1 MAIKRYVE
9 GQGWVEIANNS
20 SSSSKAV
27 NVSVTDAD
35 NLFDSSNVEGALT
48 ELGHDIKYIN
58 STIADHLENH
68 PSGGDGPGGGILPTI
83 KSDFEIR
90 EFSYNFKFEI
100 SAIAISVNPGC
111 PEVVSKVCH
120 LLSRYE
126 IRQCIIR
133 CIALLYA
140 FVGAGYASQ

>member
-1 MAIKRYVE
+1 MSTTADFTR
-9 GQGWVEIANNS
+9 NS
-20 SSSSKAV
+20 GCDW
-27 NVSVTDAD
+27 TFG
-35 NLFDSSNVEGALT
+35 LFFG
-48 ELGHDIKYIN
+48 K
-58 STIADHLENH
+58 
-68 PSGGDGPGGGILPTI
+68 
-83 KSDFEIR
+83 IR

>member
-1 MAIKRYVE
+1 MI
-9 GQGWVEIANNS
+9 GH
-20 SSSSKAV
+20 
-27 NVSVTDAD
+27 
-35 NLFDSSNVEGALT
+35 
-48 ELGHDIKYIN
+48 LGCF
-58 STIADHLENH
+58 LV
-68 PSGGDGPGGGILPTI
+68 

-111 PEVVSKVCH
+111 PEV
-120 LLSRYE
+120 
-126 IRQCIIR
+126 RQCIIR

>member
-1 MAIKRYVE
+1 MI
-9 GQGWVEIANNS
+9 GH
-20 SSSSKAV
+20 
-27 NVSVTDAD
+27 
-35 NLFDSSNVEGALT
+35 
-48 ELGHDIKYIN
+48 LGCF
-58 STIADHLENH
+58 LV
-68 PSGGDGPGGGILPTI
+68 

-140 FVGAGYASQ
+140 FVGAGYASQYFVLYPYRSGRRVVPEYGVLHIAGSSRVHLAGNERRADAV

>member
-1 MAIKRYVE
+1 MPKECYECRQRRISPGIRDV
-9 GQGWVEIANNS
+9 I
-20 SSSSKAV
+20 
-27 NVSVTDAD
+27 
-35 NLFDSSNVEGALT
+35 
-48 ELGHDIKYIN
+48 GHL
-58 STIADHLENH
+58 SCFLV
-68 PSGGDGPGGGILPTI
+68 

>member
-1 MAIKRYVE
+1 MNVDNGGFHPEFGIWLDI
-9 GQGWVEIANNS
+9 WV
-20 SSSSKAV
+20 V
-27 NVSVTDAD
+27 FLV
-35 NLFDSSNVEGALT
+35 
-48 ELGHDIKYIN
+48 
-58 STIADHLENH
+58 
-68 PSGGDGPGGGILPTI
+68 

-90 EFSYNFKFEI
+90 EFSYNFKLEI
-100 SAIAISVNPGC
+100 YAIVISVNPGC

>member
-1 MAIKRYVE
+1 MVVANIKAF
-9 GQGWVEIANNS
+9 QGVACYNMPKECYECRQRRIS
-20 SSSSKAV
+20 PGIRDV
-27 NVSVTDAD
+27 I
-35 NLFDSSNVEGALT
+35 GH
-48 ELGHDIKYIN
+48 LGCF
-58 STIADHLENH
+58 LV
-68 PSGGDGPGGGILPTI
+68 

>member
-1 MAIKRYVE
+1 MSTTADFTR
-9 GQGWVEIANNS
+9 NS
-20 SSSSKAV
+20 GV
-27 NVSVTDAD
+27 I
-35 NLFDSSNVEGALT
+35 GH
-48 ELGHDIKYIN
+48 LGCF
-58 STIADHLENH
+58 LV
-68 PSGGDGPGGGILPTI
+68 

-100 SAIAISVNPGC
+100 SAIALSVNPGC

-140 FVGAGYASQ
+140 FVGEVTLPNNLYFTHIGVEDGLCQNTVCCILQDISGSFGWERKTG